1 MRRSPRPGYG
11 AAVDELQPLRITTA
25 RFGADSFVVALAG
38 ELDIGTSARF
48 EEELDSLLDGGARRL
63 VVDLLGVTFLGS
75 VGLELLTRAAKQ
87 TRALGGECVV
97 VSDDPRI
104 LRVFEITGLD
114 RVFRIERSLME
125 AVAQLVGATA
135 AVA

>member
-1 MRRSPRPGYG
+1 M
-11 AAVDELQPLRITTA
+11 DELQPLTITSA
-25 RFGADSFVVALAG
+25 RFGADAYVVALAG

-48 EEELDSLLDGGARRL
+48 ERELNALLDQGARRL
-63 VVDLLGVTFLGS
+63 VIDLLAVTFLGS
-75 VGLELLTRAAKQ
+75 VGLGLLTGAAKR
-87 TRALGGECVV
+87 TRTIGGECVV

-114 RVFRIERSLME
+114 RAFRIERSLME
-125 AVAQLVGATA
+125 AVEGLVAARA